1 MNVRHLPALGTMIAM
16 VGLVACTRTVV
27 VQPPPQTLN
36 AVTSSQRVY
45 TDDGIGFPDSARIA
59 VRDAATWQDVWQRAT
74 YSHPNPPPMPG
85 IDFTQEMLLVVAA
98 GRMSPGDQIRVDSVG
113 VRNDQYIAIV
123 RTTVECEP
131 FPADA
136 YPMEIVRVRRDER
149 PVGWVERRERAAHCS

>member
-1 MNVRHLPALGTMIAM
+1 
-16 VGLVACTRTVV
+16 
-27 VQPPPQTLN
+27 
-36 AVTSSQRVY
+36 
-45 TDDGIGFPDSARIA
+45 
-59 VRDAATWQDVWQRAT
+59 
-74 YSHPNPPPMPG
+74 MPG